1 MICRSLGKGC
11 RWGRLQEVSEC
22 WGGGGAVLYCWNL
35 MYFMEGEYLLGEEA
49 AVSARGQI
57 FAR

>member
-1 MICRSLGKGC
+1 ML
-11 RWGRLQEVSEC
+11 
-22 WGGGGAVLYCWNL
+22 GGGAVLYCWNL
-35 MYFMEGEYLLGEEA
+35 MYFMEGEYLMGEEA